1 MLGSPSVFSHFSRIH
16 PIFFKNVSIPGGTR
30 FISNFPSCL
39 PFPPWRHY
47 FKEPL
52 SFCFIF
58 IILCISK
65 KFIFLFDLIYY
76 NIFFKEPL
84 FFLLYIYY
92 ITYFK
97 KSLFFFF
104 EKIIYKWFM
113 FLNLVFFTSGNPVFK
128 FFN

>member
-1 MLGSPSVFSHFSRIH
+1 MFIFLFTHNIFNLFLYYIYFEPTQKISIKRKRDINSFNVYISLIGTERGSCTPTFLSEHQFLRLKRLLIPPS
-16 PIFFKNVSIPGGTR
+16 
-30 FISNFPSCL
+30 
-39 PFPPWRHY
+39 RHY

-52 SFCFIF
+52 F
-58 IILCISK
+58 
-65 KFIFLFDLIYY
+65 FLF
-76 NIFFKEPL
+76 
-84 FFLLYIYY
+84 YIYY
-92 ITYFK
+92 IMYFK